1 MSQLPQDDEA
11 DATRAAWRYQI
22 MSGVRLIAIVGVVTG
37 IAIAQ
42 GAIAAPYPIGVAL
55 AVVGVLAFFF
65 GPPVLAKRWKASDR
79 AEAEDSEHLGDQSG
93 E

>member
-1 MSQLPQDDEA
+1 MSQLPKDNDA

-22 MSGVRLIAIVGVVTG
+22 MSAIRLAAILGVVAG

-42 GAIAAPYPIGVAL
+42 GALAAPYALGVVLAVIGV
-55 AVVGVLAFFF
+55 VAFFF
-65 GPPVLAKRWKASDR
+65 APPMLAKKWKAQDR
-79 AEAEDSEHLGDQSG
+79 AGQNGADETG

>member
-1 MSQLPQDDEA
+1 MSNDLKPDNDA

-22 MSGVRLIAIVGVVTG
+22 MSGVRLIAILGVVAG

-42 GAIAAPYPIGVAL
+42 GALAAPYPLGVAL
-55 AVVGVLAFFF
+55 AVIGVVAFFF
-65 GPPVLAKRWKASDR
+65 GPPMLAKNWKAQDR
-79 AEAEDSEHLGDQSG
+79 ANDQG